1 MFFGVPRVY
10 EKMQEKL
17 MSIINSTRGIKLSLL
32 QWARRVATVQINQ
45 MFKGRTTSSFEFNL
59 AKTLVLNKIKSS
71 LGLSS
76 CKQVYCGAAPIRKD
90 TLEFFVSLGIP
101 LCEVF
106 GMSETTSAHIF
117 GLANSNRLGSVGRI
131 TRLNKSK
138 IASPDANGCGELCI
152 SSRAV
157 FMGYL
162 NNLEKSK
169 ECFDD
174 DGWLRTGGISF
185 FNF

>member
-1 MFFGVPRVY
+1 
-10 EKMQEKL
+10 
-17 MSIINSTRGIKLSLL
+17 
-32 QWARRVATVQINQ
+32 
-45 MFKGRTTSSFEFNL
+45 
-59 AKTLVLNKIKSS
+59 
-71 LGLSS
+71 
-76 CKQVYCGAAPIRKD
+76 
-90 TLEFFVSLGIP
+90 
-101 LCEVF
+101 
-106 GMSETTSAHIF
+106 MSETTSAHIF